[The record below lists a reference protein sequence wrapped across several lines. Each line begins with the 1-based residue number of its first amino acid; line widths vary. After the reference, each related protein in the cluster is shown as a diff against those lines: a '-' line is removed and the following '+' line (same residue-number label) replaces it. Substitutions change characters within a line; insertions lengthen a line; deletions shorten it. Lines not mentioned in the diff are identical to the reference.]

1 MAYPSQPAIS
11 NRPGDQGTMLL
22 EELRDSGTRGASEFQ
37 SCWNRELNLQGNCSL
52 PTAALETKCPL
63 SLSK

>member
-1 MAYPSQPAIS
+1 
-11 NRPGDQGTMLL
+11 MLL